1 MRKWVIGVFVCWL
14 TLTVIAVPTRQRPVD
29 RSGDGGAPS
38 GARVVLNNSLD
49 TLASPALGAVHV
61 LQRYDLLK
69 TAHGTAF
76 VYGIGLMVPLGAV
89 LVLLVVRSR
98 LHQRSRSTR
107 ANADPPDL
115 ARRRLLIDGAAIGAG
130 LAMASTPVYAAA
142 IEPNTITVRRYRV
155 PIKGLPGSLDGLRI
169 VQISDTHLGPR
180 VHESHIAASVRIAL
194 EQRPDIVALT
204 GDYVHDGPAGID
216 RAAELFEPL
225 TSDPG
230 VIGVVGVLGN
240 HDWYADGPR
249 MRDALR
255 AIGVRM
261 VDNDRVF
268 LSASSRSLASSPP
281 ARPDDALCF
290 VGLGDLLTH
299 TVEPARAFSGI
310 DPDTPRVLL
319 AHVPDTLELPGVRAP
334 DGPRI
339 DLALSGHTH
348 GGQIRVPLLGT
359 PGVPSQYGQRYAGGL
374 IDASIAATACPAV
387 VSRGIG
393 VSIVPVRFGVPPE
406 VVVIELSTEI

>member
-1 MRKWVIGVFVCWL
+1 
-14 TLTVIAVPTRQRPVD
+14 
-29 RSGDGGAPS
+29 
-38 GARVVLNNSLD
+38 
-49 TLASPALGAVHV
+49 
-61 LQRYDLLK
+61 
-69 TAHGTAF
+69 
-76 VYGIGLMVPLGAV
+76 
-89 LVLLVVRSR
+89 
-98 LHQRSRSTR
+98 
-107 ANADPPDL
+107 
-115 ARRRLLIDGAAIGAG
+115 
-130 LAMASTPVYAAA
+130 MASTPVYAAA

-268 LSASSRSLASSPP
+268 LSSSSRSLASSPP

-319 AHVPDTLELPGVRAP
+319 AHVPDTLELPGVRA
-334 DGPRI
+334 RT
-339 DLALSGHTH
+339 ARASTS
-348 GGQIRVPLLGT
+348 RSAGT
-359 PGVPSQYGQRYAGGL
+359 PTAARS
-374 IDASIAATACPAV
+374 ASRCSAPRASRASTVSATPAD
-387 VSRGIG
+387 
-393 VSIVPVRFGVPPE
+393 
-406 VVVIELSTEI
+406 